1 MSSAKL
7 LMRWNV
13 EAETDSEYFEFLVH
27 EFIPGLNKLGVLEIQ
42 VWYTQYGECEQKLAS
57 GITKTMDDMKNV
69 LKSKEWKALN
79 KKLNGYVSD
88 FDQKVVSATHG
99 FQI

>member
-42 VWYTQYGECEQKLAS
+42 VWYTQYGDCEQKLAS
-57 GITKTMDDMKNV
+57 GITKSMDEMKKV
-69 LKSKEWKALN
+69 LSSEEWKQLAE
-79 KKLNGYVSD
+79 KLDSYVSD

>member
-13 EAETDSEYFEFLVH
+13 ETETDSEYFEFLVH

-42 VWYTQYGECEQKLAS
+42 VWYTQYGDCEQKLAS
-57 GITKTMDDMKNV
+57 GITKTMPEMKKV
-69 LKSKEWKALN
+69 LQSPEWQRLVE
-79 KKLNGYVSD
+79 KLTGYVSD
-88 FDQKVVSATHG
+88 FDKKVVPATHG
-99 FQI
+99 FQL